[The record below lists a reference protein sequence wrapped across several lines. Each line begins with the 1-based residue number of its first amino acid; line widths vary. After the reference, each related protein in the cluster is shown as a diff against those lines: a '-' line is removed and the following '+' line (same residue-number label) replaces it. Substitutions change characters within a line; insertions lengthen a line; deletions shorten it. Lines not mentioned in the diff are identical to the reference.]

1 MKFNNWKLNSLIN
14 YLESLKSSEL
24 FDSACIIRVSGEIQC
39 FNGERK
45 DGTPK
50 GDLFENT
57 PTLSDTLG
65 RKNHEQYKKTP
76 S

>member
-1 MKFNNWKLNSLIN
+1 MKFNNWKLDSLIN
-14 YLESLKSSEL
+14 HLEALKSSEL
-24 FDSACIIRVSGEIQC
+24 FDYACTIRVSGEIQC

-50 GDLFENT
+50 GDIFENL

-65 RKNHEQYKKTP
+65 RKNHEQYKKDSP
-76 S
+76 